1 MLAGLCFDLFRGTG
15 LSGLGSKNAAFA
27 AGPRAP
33 RRWGALRI
41 RSLAAGLLLLAGLM
55 LWAAP
60 AAALPSFAQ
69 QTGEPCSQCHVG
81 AYGPQLKPYGRDF
94 KLFGY
99 VNGDTKNTA
108 PPIAAIVAS
117 SFTETAVDRPPPP
130 HYSANNNFA
139 VTSVLLAYAGKIA
152 GGVGTF
158 AEMTYDSVR
167 DKYAVSR
174 VDVRRAFIG
183 EVAGKDVVY
192 GVDVNNRPGLDD
204 LWNSTPVFEF
214 STFTSQFAASPANAT
229 LIDGKL
235 SGRVAG
241 VGGFAMWDGQLFT
254 EFQAYGQLDRNLLN
268 RAGMPTPATAD
279 RYDGTIPYWR
289 VALQHDFSDTH
300 YVEVGTYGLRA
311 KRFPGDVQTAGAD
324 TITDTGL
331 DATYQYTGSKRHF
344 LATHATWI
352 HEFDRLDA
360 AHVVAR
366 TASRDH
372 MDVLRADAI
381 YSFDNTWTP
390 AVELFHTTGSSDARF
405 FKTPNGSPNTDG
417 YVLELAFT
425 PWGKKDS
432 PVRWAN
438 FRLNARYVGYTR
450 FNGKTTGASDNN
462 TFLVGATAA
471 FAPFGALVKR

>member
-1 MLAGLCFDLFRGTG
+1 M
-15 LSGLGSKNAAFA
+15 
-27 AGPRAP
+27 
-33 RRWGALRI
+33 ALW
-41 RSLAAGLLLLAGLM
+41 SS
-55 LWAAP
+55 P

-99 VNGDTKNTA
+99 VSGDTKNTA
-108 PPIAAIVAS
+108 PPIAAIVS
-117 SFTETAVDRPPPP
+117 GSFTETQADRTPLP
-130 HYSANNNFA
+130 HYAANDNIA

-158 AEMTYDSVR
+158 AEMTYDAVR

-174 VDVRRAFIG
+174 IDIRRAFTG
-183 EVAGKDVVY
+183 TVGGRDVVY
-192 GVDVNNRPGLDD
+192 GVDANNRPGLDD

-214 STFTSQFAASPANAT
+214 STFTSQFAGTPSVSS

-254 EFQAYGQLDRNLLN
+254 EVAAYTQLDRNYLN

-279 RYDGTIPYWR
+279 RYDGAIPYWR
-289 VALQHDFSDTH
+289 VALQHDFSDRH
-300 YVEVGTYGLRA
+300 YVEVGGYGLQAR
-311 KRFPGDVQTAGAD
+311 RFPGDVQTSG
-324 TITDTGL
+324 TDTLIDVGI

-344 LATHATWI
+344 LAAHAIWI
-352 HEFDRLDA
+352 HEDDKLDA
-360 AHVVAR
+360 ARVVSK
-366 TASRDH
+366 TAASDH
-372 MDVLRADAI
+372 LDVLRADAL

-390 AVELFHTTGSSDARF
+390 AVELFHTTGSTDRKF
-405 FKTPNGSPNTDG
+405 FKTSNGSPNSDG
-417 YVLELAFT
+417 YVLELAYT

-432 PVRWAN
+432 PARWAN
-438 FRLNARYVGYTR
+438 FRLNARWVGYTR
-450 FNGKTTGASDNN
+450 FNGKTAGAPDNN
-462 TFLVGATAA
+462 TLMLGATMAL
-471 FAPFGALVKR
+471 APFGGLVKR